1 MLCLSTMFM
10 GLVLIAL
17 FLANIW
23 HKDIHRSIM
32 TLVIGTILVTIQA
45 LACQRA
51 GETAGWLALGVV
63 IGLVF
68 LTSYY
73 DSKPKN
79 NLTDCPGP
87 DPCPPIDPCPCPEP
101 PCRPC

>member
-1 MLCLSTMFM
+1 MFM
-10 GLVLIAL
+10 GLGLIAL
-17 FLANIW
+17 FLATIC
-23 HKDIHRSIM
+23 HKDSHRAIM
-32 TLVIGTILVTIQA
+32 TLVIGTVLTAIQA
-45 LACQRA
+45 MACQQA
-51 GETAGWLALGVV
+51 GEVAGWLALATV

-73 DSKPKN
+73 DSKPRS

-87 DPCPPIDPCPCPEP
+87 DPCPPIDPCDRPCREP